1 MPIQSM
7 DFCIHKTESSIE
19 RNDKIG
25 VKTHSMGGAGRGGEE
40 KGPLRGSFFPGPRAS
55 LSPAPMGFAW
65 G

>member
-25 VKTHSMGGAGRGGEE
+25 VKTHTMEGGEE

-55 LSPAPMGFAW
+55 LSLVPMGFAW
-65 G
+65 E